1 MQREQTSATPQPAA
15 VTDLEVRFRSIAVSE
30 IHDPGSNA
38 EAEFTFKVNGQTQTF
53 RDNDLG
59 IGKTPINRSFSVRI
73 PATSALNIA
82 VSGTEHDVTSGD
94 DPLPGFTRSFSAAQG
109 FGIGSHSV
117 RATNEHMTYL
127 MDLEIRRLLGLFT
140 TLTGTATLTTT
151 DNRAPGP
158 FTVPVTI
165 GLFFNDARTQVS
177 ISSFPPITVQ
187 TNSGPVTVTRTGGG
201 NGTFNKAAGAVSLPV
216 DLHFNLPAP
225 GSDSDL
231 TITFTT
237 GSAGNL
243 TGAPLNRT
251 TRKIR
256 LVGVATF
263 DGGSLNGE
271 EGTLVVDG
279 ELADLP

>member
-1 MQREQTSATPQPAA
+1 MQREQSSAAPHLAA
-15 VTDLEVRFRSIAVSE
+15 VSDLEVRFRSIAVSE

-59 IGKTPINRSFSVRI
+59 IGKTSINRRFVVRVP
-73 PATSALNIA
+73 PASALNIV

-109 FGIGSHSV
+109 FGVGIHSV

-140 TLTGTATLTTT
+140 TLTGTATLTTS
-151 DNRAPGP
+151 DSRAPGP

-177 ISSFPPITVQ
+177 ISSFPAITVQ
-187 TNSGPVTVTRTGGG
+187 TDSGPVTVTGIGGA

-216 DLHFNLPAP
+216 DLNFNLPAP
-225 GSDSDL
+225 ASDSDL
-231 TITFTT
+231 PITFTT
-237 GSAGNL
+237 GSAGTL
-243 TGAPLNRT
+243 TGVPLNRT

-256 LVGVATF
+256 LVGIATF
-263 DGGSLNGE
+263 DGGTLNGE
-271 EGTLVVDG
+271 QGTLVIDG